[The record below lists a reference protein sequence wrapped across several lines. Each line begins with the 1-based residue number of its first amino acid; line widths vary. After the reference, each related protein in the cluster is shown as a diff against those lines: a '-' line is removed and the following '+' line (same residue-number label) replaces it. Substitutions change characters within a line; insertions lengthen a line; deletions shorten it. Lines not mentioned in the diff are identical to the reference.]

1 MVGESNIPTAERLS
15 GHSEAGFP
23 GDVVVALTR
32 PESPALAERTRTR
45 LQVPSGCPR
54 EDPGHVCPRSRN
66 LYPQHGTGAAFGKAR
81 LDRFNNEVARVVT
94 FSDSEESEEMFAS
107 DAQRAWRNAITLIA
121 QCERL
126 LSSDTLTVRRTDEDL
141 TIEIIRRLKENR
153 RRQI

>member
-1 MVGESNIPTAERLS
+1 
-15 GHSEAGFP
+15 
-23 GDVVVALTR
+23 VVALTR
-32 PESPALAERTRTR
+32 RGLRALAERARTR

-54 EDPGHVCPRSRN
+54 GDPGHVCPRSRN

-81 LDRFNNEVARVVT
+81 LLDRFNNEVARVVT
-94 FSDSEESEEMFAS
+94 FSNSEESVEMFAS
-107 DAQRAWRNAITLIA
+107 DGQRAWRNAITLIA

-153 RRQI
+153 RRQIGLRSI